1 MKILLAGGGTLGP
14 VTPLLAVAEEMRRLE
29 PMVSFIWAGTKRGPE
44 RALIEGMNIPFHA
57 VPAARITRYAS
68 VEWLLLPFTVVAAF
82 WSAFQLLRAEE
93 PDLIGAA
100 GGYTGVPFAVLGR
113 VLGIP
118 VWLHQ
123 PDVRPVLSNK
133 LAAPCASFITVA
145 WEKTAAAFGKK
156 AVVTGNP
163 VRASFV
169 AHERVPQVRPKVL
182 VLGGGG
188 GSQWI
193 NRALAQELHRILAVA
208 DVVHVTGLGKNEG
221 WKDKEGYLV
230 REFVEDP
237 VEMAAL
243 YAAATVAVVRA
254 GMGVLGELSAA
265 HVPAVIVPLPG
276 SLQEA
281 NASAAEDAGA
291 AFVVR
296 QEEGMAALGD
306 AVVALV
312 LDNEKQR
319 VLAEKVGALLPSGA
333 AERIAKRLLEAA
345 R

>member
-14 VTPLLAVAEEMRRLE
+14 VTPLLAVAEELRRLD
-29 PMVSFIWAGTKRGPE
+29 PNVSFVWAGTRIGPE
-44 RALIEGMNIPFHA
+44 RPLIESMGIPFHA

-68 VEWLLLPFTVVAAF
+68 VEWLLLPFKVAAAF
-82 WSAFQLLRAEE
+82 WSAFQLLRAEK

-100 GGYTGVPFAVLGR
+100 GGYTGVPFAVLGKL
-113 VLGIP
+113 LGIP

-123 PDVRPVLSNK
+123 PDVRPVLSNQV
-133 LAAPCASFITVA
+133 AAPCASFVTVA
-145 WEKTAAAFGKK
+145 WETTAAAFGKK

-163 VRASFV
+163 VRAGFA
-169 AHERVPQVRPKVL
+169 AHERVPQVRPKLL
-182 VLGGGG
+182 VLAGGT

-193 NRALAQELHRILAVA
+193 NRAVAQERERILAVA

-221 WKDKEGYLV
+221 WKDRPGYVV

-237 VEMAAL
+237 QEMASL
-243 YAAATVAVVRA
+243 YASATVAVVRA

-265 HVPAVIVPLPG
+265 RVPAVIVPIPN

-306 AVVALV
+306 AVVAL
-312 LDNEKQR
+312 LSDNEKQR
-319 VLAEKVGALLPSGA
+319 ALSQRVGALLPSGA
-333 AERIAKRLLEAA
+333 AERIAKRLIEAVG
-345 R
+345 

>member
-14 VTPLLAVAEEMRRLE
+14 VTPLLAVAEELRRLD
-29 PMVSFIWAGTKRGPE
+29 PNVSFVWAGTRIGPE
-44 RALIEGMNIPFHA
+44 RPLIEGMGIPFHA

-68 VEWLLLPFTVVAAF
+68 VEWLLLPFKVVAAF
-82 WSAFQLLRAEE
+82 YSAFQLLRTEK
-93 PDLIGAA
+93 PNLIGAA
-100 GGYTGVPFAVLGR
+100 GGYTGVPFAVMGKLM
-113 VLGIP
+113 GIP

-123 PDVRPVLSNK
+123 PDVRPVLSNT

-156 AVVTGNP
+156 AIVTGNP

-188 GSQWI
+188 GSLWI
-193 NRALAQELHRILAVA
+193 NRAVAQSLDRILAVA
-208 DVVHVTGLGKNEG
+208 DVIHVTGLGKNEG
-221 WKDKEGYLV
+221 WKDREGYVV

-237 VEMAAL
+237 SEMAAL
-243 YAAATVAVVRA
+243 YASATVAVVRA

-265 HVPAVIVPLPG
+265 RVPAVIVPIPG

-281 NASAAEDAGA
+281 NAEAAEDTGA

-306 AVVALV
+306 AVIALIS
-312 LDNEKQR
+312 DNEKQR
-319 VLAEKVGALLPSGA
+319 VLSQKVGALLPSGA
-333 AERIAKRLLEAA
+333 AERIAKRLEEAV